1 MENETPVV
9 HHTGG
14 RLKKKLEG
22 KSNLIIALGAVVVI
36 LIVVAVINFGG
47 GIFKFEKNLTPDQAK
62 AKAEVFINKNLV
74 QGTTAS
80 ITEITDY
87 NKSLYK
93 LKVKVGTN
101 EIDSYITKDGK
112 QFFPQSMDIDT
123 LASATGAT
131 GTDTTAA
138 AQTPVTP
145 ADIVKSDKPK
155 VEVFVMSHCPYG
167 TQIEKGIVPVMDTLG
182 NKADIQIK
190 FVNYAMHGQIEVE
203 DNIRQYCISQEQND
217 KYTKYLSCFLKA
229 GDYQGCI
236 ASTGID
242 QKKLDSCFKATDT
255 KFNLLKTFND
265 KANWGGT
272 YPPFA
277 IDEAANK
284 TYGVQGSPTLVING
298 KQVEANRDS
307 ASLLAT
313 VCAAFNKKPAECDA
327 KLASASPSAGFGEGT
342 DAAGSTNADCAPAQ

>member
-1 MENETPVV
+1 MENETPIV

-14 RLKKKLEG
+14 GLKKRFDG
-22 KSNLIIALGAVVVI
+22 KSNLIISLGAVVVI
-36 LIVVAVINFGG
+36 LIVVAIINFGG

-62 AKAEVFINKNLV
+62 AKAEDFINKNLV

-80 ITEITDY
+80 ITEVTDY
-87 NKSLYK
+87 SKSLYK

-101 EIDSYITKDGK
+101 EIDSFISKDGK
-112 QFFPQSMDIDT
+112 EFFPQSMKIDD
-123 LASATGAT
+123 LAAASGTTA
-131 GTDTTAA
+131 TDTTAA
-138 AQTPVTP
+138 AQAPVVP
-145 ADIVKSDKPK
+145 ADLVKSDKPK

-167 TQIEKGIVPVMDTLG
+167 TQIEKGIVPVMETLG

-203 DNIRQYCISQEQND
+203 DNIRQYCISKEQTD

-229 GDYQGCI
+229 GDFQGCI
-236 ASTGID
+236 KSTGVD
-242 QKKLDSCFKATDT
+242 QGKLDSCFKATDS
-255 KFNLLKTFND
+255 KYNLLKTFND

-277 IDEAANK
+277 INEAENK

-313 VCAAFNKKPAECDA
+313 VCAAFNNKPAECDA

-342 DAAGSTNADCAPAQ
+342 DASGSAANCAPAN